1 VTTRTRV
8 QRHAG
13 GQISRNPHEI
23 RQRNLL
29 PPFTQLTSVGWVCRS
44 SEPHRRALNH
54 APTSSNSSKDTLFR
68 SLTAATGSVSETASL
83 PVPEGTDTACD
94 AQHTTCSSRT
104 ERLAVPGGDRRR
116 GGHCNRQPCRHGIA
130 VPRRDTISHLTLSA
144 IAGDACF
151 AWIVCSIGSAIVR
164 AGTKMLAGGTP
175 LVHSQPHAALEHVN
189 LGVPE
194 REANARFA
202 QRHLSCTRRER
213 EECRRAR
220 RRGHW
225 REMGTISR

>member
-1 VTTRTRV
+1 VATRTRV

-29 PPFTQLTSVGWVCRS
+29 PPFTQLTSGGWVCRS

-94 AQHTTCSSRT
+94 AQHTTCSSRPKGWPSQAVT
-104 ERLAVPGGDRRR
+104 EDEAVMTTG
-116 GGHCNRQPCRHGIA
+116 NR
-130 VPRRDTISHLTLSA
+130 
-144 IAGDACF
+144 
-151 AWIVCSIGSAIVR
+151 
-164 AGTKMLAGGTP
+164 
-175 LVHSQPHAALEHVN
+175 AA
-189 LGVPE
+189 
-194 REANARFA
+194 
-202 QRHLSCTRRER
+202 
-213 EECRRAR
+213 
-220 RRGHW
+220 
-225 REMGTISR
+225 MG